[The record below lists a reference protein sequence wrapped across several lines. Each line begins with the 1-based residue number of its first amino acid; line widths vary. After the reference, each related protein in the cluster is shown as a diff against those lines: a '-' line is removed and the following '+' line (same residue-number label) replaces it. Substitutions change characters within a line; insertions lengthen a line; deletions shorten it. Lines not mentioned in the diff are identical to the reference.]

1 MATFNAGDVVEALD
15 WDFRGID
22 PKTGHPHPGW
32 PRELSTA
39 KGTIKEPSD
48 QAITTFLEDMRNLST
63 DAARLDANAR
73 KIMEDLGTDADPDQ
87 IAAALKDLPV
97 GSMMT
102 MMAGMSEAFSKLCG
116 GHPTPKQ
123 ILALPMRVRVAFFN
137 WIQREVVSPEAG
149 SGGGIAP
156 VIALPAAAGGS
167 SST

>member
-1 MATFNAGDVVEALD
+1 MATFNAGDVVESLE

-22 PKTGHPHPGW
+22 PKTGRPHPGW

-39 KGTIKEPSD
+39 HGTVKEPSD

-63 DAARLDANAR
+63 DAARLDANAQ
-73 KIMEDLGTDADPDQ
+73 KIIKDLGDADPDT

-102 MMAGMSEAFSKLCG
+102 MMAGMSETFSKLCG

-137 WIQREVVSPEAG
+137 WIQKEVVSPEAG
-149 SGGGIAP
+149 SGGGTAQ